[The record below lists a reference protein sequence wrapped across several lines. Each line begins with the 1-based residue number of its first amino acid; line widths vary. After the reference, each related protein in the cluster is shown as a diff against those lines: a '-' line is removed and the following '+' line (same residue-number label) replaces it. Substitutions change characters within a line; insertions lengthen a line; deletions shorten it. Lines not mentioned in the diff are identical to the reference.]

1 MTRALQA
8 LLPQGR
14 LKRAVVVLMSGTAF
28 GQLLLLIASPLL
40 TRLYTPE
47 DFGVLGVFS
56 ALLMLFGIAVCLR
69 YEVAIPLAEDDA
81 RMANLLAL
89 SLALAFLVSALIG
102 VALWLSGEMITR
114 WLNTEALRP
123 FLWLLPV
130 GLLGVGCNRALTHW
144 AIRRQEFG
152 QITRTEISRSV
163 GQVTTQLGCGYL
175 ALGPVGLL
183 AGQIIGQSAGV
194 TTLALAFHRRDGARW
209 RSVRLRDMARAAARF
224 ANFPTYSAA
233 AALLSNAGRYAPA
246 LFVAA
251 LYGAEA
257 AGWFALARRILATP
271 VFLSNAVARVYLSE
285 APRRARGDGAGVY
298 RLFKRTTWRLLIFG
312 VLALGL
318 VVVAGPQLFA
328 LVFGAVWTEAGRY
341 AQFLALV
348 TLGQLVVAP
357 VAHTL
362 TVLERQDL
370 QLVCD
375 ALLFAALLLIFF
387 TAHQLAWPPLLTIA
401 VLSTGMTLCYVLLF
415 VLTRRVLLA
424 HTRERTR
431 TGLA

>member
-1 MTRALQA
+1 MMRAAQA

-14 LKRAVVVLMSGTAF
+14 LRRAVLVMMSGTAI
-28 GQLLLLIASPLL
+28 GQVLLLIASPLL

-69 YEVAIPLAEDDA
+69 YELAIPLAEDDA
-81 RMANLLAL
+81 HIVNLLAL

-102 VALWLSGEMITR
+102 VALWLWGERITG

-130 GLLGVGCNRALTHW
+130 GLLGAGCNRALTHW

-152 QITRTEISRSV
+152 RITRTEISRGI

-175 ALGPVGLL
+175 ALGPFGLL
-183 AGQIIGQSAGV
+183 AGLVVGQSAGI
-194 TTLALAFHRRDGARW
+194 TTLALSFHRAEGRLW
-209 RSVRLRDMARAAARF
+209 RTVRLRDMARAAARYRDLPKF
-224 ANFPTYSAA
+224 GAG

-246 LFVAA
+246 LLVAA
-251 LYGAEA
+251 LYGPEV

-271 VFLSNAVARVYLSE
+271 GLLSIPVARVYLSE
-285 APRRARGDGAGVY
+285 APRRARADSAGMY
-298 RLFKRTTWRLLIFG
+298 RLFKRTTWRLLVFG

-318 VVVAGPQLFA
+318 FIAAGPQLFA
-328 LVFGAVWTEAGRY
+328 LVFGSTWTEAGRY
-341 AQFLALV
+341 AQFLAFV
-348 TLGQLVVAP
+348 SLGQLVVGP
-357 VAHTL
+357 ISQTL

-370 QLVCD
+370 QLACD
-375 ALLFAALLLIFF
+375 ALRFVVLMLVFLA
-387 TAHQLAWPPLLTIA
+387 AHQLAWPPLLMIA
-401 VLSTGMTLCYVLLF
+401 VLSTGMTLCHIVLF
-415 VLTRRVLLA
+415 VMTRFALRSELRA
-424 HTRERTR
+424 R
-431 TGLA
+431 A